1 MGTPVKKITIEIDED
16 IYLKIKAIAE
26 LLNPGVD
33 LLPAPGK
40 IIKFLV
46 EKYLAKAGSSSPS

>member
-1 MGTPVKKITIEIDED
+1 MEPPVKKITIEIDED

-26 LLNPGVD
+26 LLNPGAD
-33 LLPAPGK
+33 LLPAPGH

-46 EKYLAKAGSSSPS
+46 EKYLAKAGSSSLA

>member
-1 MGTPVKKITIEIDED
+1 METPVKKITIEIEEET
-16 IYLKIKAIAE
+16 YLKIKAIAE
-26 LLNPGVD
+26 LLNPGAD

-46 EKYLAKAGSSSPS
+46 EKYLTEAGSV